1 MNKNNKQISNKD
13 LLKSFLPYYK
23 PYKKLF
29 VSDMLAAILTVV
41 SELTLP
47 VIIGTITN
55 KASNNTD
62 SLTLEFI
69 LMVAAIY
76 LGLKT
81 VEILAAFYM
90 QKWGHIMGASI
101 EKDMRKEVFTHI
113 QLLDDEYFSNT
124 KIGQLIA
131 RITTDLFDVTE
142 FAHHFPEEMLVAFVK
157 ILVSFIILIRINIPL
172 TLLMFIILPLM
183 MIATKRVRGK
193 MRDTQKSQRH
203 QIGEINAGIEDSLL
217 GIKVIRSFANED
229 IEISKFEK
237 NNFRFLDIKKT
248 FYTVLAKFHMITRFL
263 DATMYMV
270 VLIAGGILLI
280 KGQISPG
287 DFVMYIMYTTSLL
300 NTVIRI
306 VDFSEVFEKGMTGIE
321 RFVEVLETQPQIIDK
336 DNAVDLTD
344 VKGDIVFDDVT
355 FSYNEGVNGASVKN
369 KVLDSI
375 SLEIKAGKKVAIVG
389 PSGGGKTTL
398 TNLIPRFYD
407 IDDGKITI
415 DSIDIRDIKLLSLR
429 NNIGIVHQ
437 DVYLFSGTVY
447 DNISYGK
454 PGASEEEIRKAA
466 ELAGAIDFIEE
477 LPEGFNTYVGERGV
491 KLSGGQKQRI
501 SIARVF
507 LKNPPIL
514 ILDEATSAL
523 DNASEKIVQ
532 KSLEELS
539 KGRTSITIAHR
550 LSTIINSDEIIV
562 LTDKGIEEKGSHENL
577 LAKRGAYY
585 RLYNTVENHAI
596 N

>member
-1 MNKNNKQISNKD
+1 MNKNNNQISNKD

-562 LTDKGIEEKGSHENL
+562 LTDKGIEEKGSHEDL

>member
-562 LTDKGIEEKGSHENL
+562 LTDKGIEEKGSHEDL